1 MAEHNP
7 VVQEWISKAE
17 GDWDWTVIDVDSVTA
32 RMRDGYVYHL
42 QQYIEKLFKACLL
55 HQGQTFQKTHD
66 LVRLSQLLQ
75 AADPDWSWDEDELE
89 DLTESGVMNRYPGC
103 PALPLWRRQKPLC
116 GEPGQAVALAG
127 DAKQGLAVHVCGP
140 CAEMR

>member
-17 GDWDWTVIDVDSVTA
+17 GDWDWTEIDVDSVTA

-42 QQYIEKLFKACLL
+42 QQCIEKLFKACLL

-75 AADPDWSWDEDELE
+75 AADSDWSWDEDELE
-89 DLTESGVMNRYPGC
+89 DLTESGVMNRYPGFDTSTEELLELKGMASRLRQ
-103 PALPLWRRQKPLC
+103 ALLLRL
-116 GEPGQAVALAG
+116 
-127 DAKQGLAVHVCGP
+127 GLQSEEGRP
-140 CAEMR
+140 